1 MTTVRFH
8 FHRSLV
14 TGGLCL
20 LISIPFLLLL
30 RQQRS
35 TTTKTKVLR
44 YSDENLNLIDLFD
57 ESFRLIHR
65 AGESIRLL
73 KTSKTNWSKIHKK
86 KAFQSLPSEPV
97 TLADLLSHTILSQ
110 GLRKKFPDLP
120 VRVSPTIS
128 MTMNGE
134 FRSSPKR
141 KHRSMM
147 DKFNS

>member
-8 FHRSLV
+8 PHRSLL

-20 LISIPFLLLL
+20 LIVIPFLLLL

-35 TTTKTKVLR
+35 TTATKIPR
-44 YSDENLNLIDLFD
+44 FSDENINLIDLFD

-73 KTSKTNWSKIHKK
+73 KTSTTNWSKIHKK

-97 TLADLLSHTILSQ
+97 TFADLLSHTILNQ
-110 GLRKKFPDLP
+110 GLKKKFPDLP
-120 VRVSPTIS
+120 VRGFRTIFK
-128 MTMNGE
+128 TMNEE